1 MARIPPEEL
10 ERLKAEVSVEQLV
23 TASGV
28 DLKAAGKDLLGRCP
42 FHEDREA
49 SLVVT
54 PGKNLW
60 HCFSCQIGGG
70 PIDWVMKSRSVSFRH
85 AVELLRSGSDAPAAP
100 SSRGNRILPAP
111 IHFDAGDQIRHRFA
125 GAGGRFDYRHAAGLA
140 QRPRTEP
147 RSLAVSQRGRA
158 LEIGEAKRARAVAAI
173 VSAKERK

>member
-10 ERLKAEVSVEQLV
+10 ERLKAEVSVEHLV
-23 TASGV
+23 AASGV

-70 PIDWVMKSRSVSFRH
+70 PIDVARTVQSGPNNNQLNNYDEGSG
-85 AVELLRSGSDAPAAP
+85 LLQSPLVPLLPGFIDNAWQQANDAAYKAC
-100 SSRGNRILPAP
+100 SCG
-111 IHFDAGDQIRHRFA
+111 H
-125 GAGGRFDYRHAAGLA
+125 
-140 QRPRTEP
+140 
-147 RSLAVSQRGRA
+147 
-158 LEIGEAKRARAVAAI
+158 
-173 VSAKERK
+173 

>member
-23 TASGV
+23 VASGV

-54 PGKNLW
+54 PAQNLW

-70 PIDWVMKSRSVSFRH
+70 PIDWMMKTKGVSFRH
-85 AVELLRSGSDAPAAP
+85 AVELLREGGALTAPRARGARLLPAAVE
-100 SSRGNRILPAP
+100 
-111 IHFDAGDQIRHRFA
+111 FDAGDQALMDQAIR
-125 GAGGRFDYRHAAGLA
+125 
-140 QRPRTEP
+140 
-147 RSLAVSQRGRA
+147 
-158 LEIGEAKRARAVAAI
+158 
-173 VSAKERK
+173 

>member
-1 MARIPPEEL
+1 MARIPAEEL

-23 TASGV
+23 SAAGV

-70 PIDWVMKSRSVSFRH
+70 PIDCVSHSDLFCYARRIASRRLLSHRLGWVRQY
-85 AVELLRSGSDAPAAP
+85 P
-100 SSRGNRILPAP
+100 
-111 IHFDAGDQIRHRFA
+111 Q
-125 GAGGRFDYRHAAGLA
+125 GL
-140 QRPRTEP
+140 
-147 RSLAVSQRGRA
+147 
-158 LEIGEAKRARAVAAI
+158 
-173 VSAKERK
+173 